1 MLLRIPYR
9 QLDQNSLTKV
19 LAEIT
24 DTNWSSIASIDFR
37 VSSMKIFFVFSLL
50 AFSYVFSLWKWGGM
64 DKSVVAKWEQQIQF
78 EKKALILA
86 RENRLL
92 QVKMSDLE
100 FKISELE
107 SKNKYFASQAN
118 SGDAQR
124 KIASVPQQKTND
136 LVNYEIYKWTPEKL
150 LAIGEKEFH
159 FKNYE
164 KSAQFY
170 KELIDRFPK
179 HELVSDRVL
188 FGAGVAAFETGK
200 RYDWTELYLG
210 ELVKNYPKSE
220 LYRGAKL
227 WLALAQY
234 NKGDHKKFLVTVEEF
249 RLKYRNTDEW
259 KILSRYYED
268 ISYKIKQ

>member
-1 MLLRIPYR
+1 
-9 QLDQNSLTKV
+9 
-19 LAEIT
+19 
-24 DTNWSSIASIDFR
+24 
-37 VSSMKIFFVFSLL
+37 MKILFVFSLMS
-50 AFSYVFSLWKWGGM
+50 FCYVFSLWKWGGL
-64 DKSVVAKWEQQIQF
+64 DKSVTAKWESQLQY
-78 EKKALILA
+78 EKKALALA
-86 RENRLL
+86 KENRLL
-92 QVKMSDLE
+92 QKKISDLQYE
-100 FKISELE
+100 VSQLE
-107 SKNKYFASQAN
+107 SKNKYYA
-118 SGDAQR
+118 AQTHTPNKVKR
-124 KIASVPQQKTND
+124 TIASIPATKTND

-170 KELIDRFPK
+170 HELIDRFPK
-179 HELVSDRVL
+179 HEIVNDRVL

-200 RYDWTELYLG
+200 RYQWSEEYLAR
-210 ELVKNYPKSE
+210 LVKDHPRSE
-220 LYRGAKL
+220 FYRGAKL

-234 NKGDHKKFLVTVEEF
+234 NQGEHKKFLKTVEEF

>member
-1 MLLRIPYR
+1 
-9 QLDQNSLTKV
+9 
-19 LAEIT
+19 
-24 DTNWSSIASIDFR
+24 
-37 VSSMKIFFVFSLL
+37 MKILFVFSLL
-50 AFSYVFSLWKWGGM
+50 AFGYVFSLWKWGGM
-64 DKSVVAKWEQQIQF
+64 DKTVLAKLDAQLQY
-78 EKKALILA
+78 EKKALALA
-86 RENRLL
+86 KENRLL
-92 QVKMSDLE
+92 QVKISGLE

-107 SKNKYFASQAN
+107 SKNKYFASQSQVKKEATPE
-118 SGDAQR
+118 R
-124 KIASVPQQKTND
+124 KIASIPQTNTND

-170 KELIDRFPK
+170 NELINRFPK

-200 RYDWTELYLG
+200 RYDWSEKYLDR
-210 ELVKNYPKSE
+210 LVKNYPKSDF
-220 LYRGAKL
+220 YRGAKL
-227 WLALAQY
+227 WLALSQY
-234 NKGDHKKFLVTVEEF
+234 NQGQHKKFLVTVEEF
-249 RLKYRNTDEW
+249 RLKYRNTEEW

>member
-1 MLLRIPYR
+1 
-9 QLDQNSLTKV
+9 
-19 LAEIT
+19 
-24 DTNWSSIASIDFR
+24 
-37 VSSMKIFFVFSLL
+37 MKIFFVFSLL
-50 AFSYVFSLWKWGGM
+50 AFGYVFSLWKWGGM
-64 DKSVVAKWEQQIQF
+64 DKTVMAKWEQQLQY
-78 EKKALILA
+78 EKKSLALA
-86 RENRLL
+86 KDNRALL
-92 QVKMSDLE
+92 VKISDLE

-107 SKNKYFASQAN
+107 SKNKYFASQNENKTA
-118 SGDAQR
+118 AR
-124 KIASVPQQKTND
+124 KIASIPQTNTND

-170 KELIDRFPK
+170 NELINRFPK

-200 RYDWTELYLG
+200 RYDWSEKYL
-210 ELVKNYPKSE
+210 ERLVKNHPKSDF
-220 LYRGAKL
+220 YRGAKL